1 MYIYFH
7 RAQTLHINF
16 SKYYIYYISIIL
28 VNININI
35 NAIDPQHIYNLQDI
49 IKYISFT

>member
-7 RAQTLHINF
+7 MAQTLHINF
-16 SKYYIYYISIIL
+16 SKYYYIIYIIL